1 MAAYMIVFG
10 TVHDRPA
17 FLEAYGKPTGALIA
31 QFGGRY
37 LARGPVAA
45 VLEGGLPSG
54 MSAVI
59 SEWPDRAAIQA
70 FWASEAYQAL
80 RAARAPLADMNVM
93 ILEAP

>member
-17 FLEAYGKPTGALIA
+17 FLEAYGKPAAALIER
-31 QFGGRY
+31 FGGRY
-37 LARGPVAA
+37 LARGPVST
-45 VLEGGLPSG
+45 VLEGALPQG

-70 FWASEAYQAL
+70 FWDSPDYQAL
-80 RAARAPLADMNVM
+80 KAARATLATMNVM

>member
-1 MAAYMIVFG
+1 
-10 TVHDRPA
+10 
-17 FLEAYGKPTGALIA
+17 
-31 QFGGRY
+31 
-37 LARGPVAA
+37 
-45 VLEGGLPSG
+45 

>member
-10 TVHDRPA
+10 TIKDRPG
-17 FLEAYGKPTGALIA
+17 FLEVYGKPAAALMA
-31 QFGGRY
+31 DFGGRY

-45 VLEGGLPSG
+45 VLEGGLPQG

-59 SEWPDRAAIQA
+59 SEWPDRAAIEA
-70 FWASEAYQAL
+70 FWASEAYQGL
-80 RAARAPLADMNVM
+80 KAARAPLADMNVL